1 MTVGNRRAAS
11 WVWDV
16 INVLNEALE
25 LEMLH
30 LSDGNLTWRFHS
42 RQPEFIQPIPKYLA
56 PSVRP
61 ILKDFLRNNGD
72 AKHALDEHDRRLGV
86 AVQDAGAAF
95 DALMANERFIAHAQ
109 QRLSE
114 FGRAVWGGEKSL
126 AECVVNHLESLP
138 ANWDAAE
145 LWEQHHAEFLAFGRT
160 PEFATLD
167 ASKARLREHDQ
178 MVFELLEEKA
188 SALIAEHDLP
198 AAPSPSA
205 QLE

>member
-1 MTVGNRRAAS
+1 MTVGHRRAAS

-30 LSDGNLTWRFHS
+30 LRDGNLTWRFQS

-61 ILKDFLRNNGD
+61 ILKDFLRNNDD
-72 AKHALDEHDRRLGV
+72 ARHALEEHDRWLGL
-86 AVQDAGAAF
+86 AVEAAGAAF
-95 DALMANERFIAHAQ
+95 DALVANERFLARSQ

-114 FGRAVWGGEKSL
+114 FGREVWGREKSL
-126 AECVVNHLESLP
+126 AEYVVNHLESLP

-160 PEFATLD
+160 PEFAALD

-178 MVFELLEEKA
+178 RVFELLEEKA
-188 SALIAEHDLP
+188 SGLIAEHDLP
-198 AAPSPSA
+198 AAPSASA